1 MKRSLLFLT
10 ALGTLAAAS
19 AGAEQAYTVR
29 PTELKAKPFSDAA
42 TLASL
47 AEKSTVDVL
56 LRQTSWMQV
65 KSEKTTGWVKMLS
78 LRFDG
83 QTPAAPG
90 KGFDAN
96 IFKINEKNF
105 AASIGGSTPTTGVK
119 GIAEE
124 ALKNPHPNP
133 TAFKQMLEFEVSPND
148 IQGFAKAGKL
158 SGKTMDYVPGPTPA
172 PAPGAAPTPAAG
184 AKK

>member
-10 ALGTLAAAS
+10 ALATLAPAAV
-19 AGAEQAYTVR
+19 GAEQAYTVR

-65 KSEKTTGWVKMLS
+65 KSDKTTGWVKMLS

-83 QTPAAPG
+83 LSATPG
-90 KGFDAN
+90 KGVEAN
-96 IFKINEKNF
+96 IFNINAKNF
-105 AASIGGSTPTTGVK
+105 ANSIGGSTPTTGVK

-133 TAFKQMLEFEVSPND
+133 TALKQMMDLEVSPND
-148 IQGFAKAGKL
+148 IQGFARSGKL
-158 SGKTMDYVPGPTPA
+158 SGKTMDYVPAPRPA
-172 PAPGAAPTPAAG
+172 VAPGATSTPAAG